1 MGDYVISLDKQF
13 IIQLFIQLLNTII
26 MCAGLSFILYK
37 PVLNFLNA
45 RKEKVAKQIDD
56 AQFKVEE
63 AEKYKLEYENKL
75 KEIDV
80 QRNDILEKARLRAS
94 QREQQI
100 ITEAKKE
107 AEALK
112 LRAMTDI
119 QREQEKAKDEM
130 RKQIIEVSSVMAS
143 RFISVSINENEK
155 NKIADEVISDLEEI
169 KWQN

>member
-45 RKEKVAKQIDD
+45 RKEKVSKQIDD